1 MRLLRKNLAGCKRN
15 CCTGPESSCARPY
28 RRYARRRILTTVPR
42 PALYNHTF
50 GESIRARMLQCRGW
64 RLEQHKN
71 QSNRH
76 VPRSSPTM
84 LSSRR
89 QVHRPAK
96 SQQQQQAELMQ
107 PHLPGT
113 PASTCAHFGYSMSCT
128 PRDAPLLGTPTS
140 TSGSC
145 LSVAPEAHPGT
156 IWLFFLWT
164 VRLRLTA
171 QRNDALLLSLNKINS
186 PTVRAMLR
194 CDTSR
199 LLFFLL
205 A

>member
-15 CCTGPESSCARPY
+15 GCTGPESSCARPY

-113 PASTCAHFGYSMSCT
+113 PASTCAHFGYSSRV
-128 PRDAPLLGTPTS
+128 PRAMHHSWALLPARLGLA
-140 TSGSC
+140 C
-145 LSVAPEAHPGT
+145 LSHPRRTQEQSGY
-156 IWLFFLWT
+156 FSYG
-164 VRLRLTA
+164 RLGCV
-171 QRNDALLLSLNKINS
+171 S
-186 PTVRAMLR
+186 PHNATTR
-194 CDTSR
+194 CCCHSTK
-199 LLFFLL
+199 
-205 A
+205 